1 MCGIVKILNY
11 TLSLLSF
18 QLYSLSFQLVWNLI
32 LDLSQNDRLVE
43 LKYNYYM
50 KKDIHPKYEK
60 CIVKCACGETFETRS
75 TKAEIFV
82 EICSACHPFYTG
94 KKKIID
100 STGRV
105 DRFKRMLEKKKDFQ
119 AIAKK
124 KLRKRRSVSSPSKKS
139 EKSKTVKN
147 KDSKK

>member
-1 MCGIVKILNY
+1 
-11 TLSLLSF
+11 
-18 QLYSLSFQLVWNLI
+18 
-32 LDLSQNDRLVE
+32 
-43 LKYNYYM
+43 M

-60 CIVKCACGETFETRS
+60 CVVKCACGNTFETRS

-105 DRFKRMLEKKKDFQ
+105 DRFKRILEKKKDFQ

-124 KLRKRRSVSSPSKKS
+124 RKVKDKTKS
-139 EKSKTVKN
+139 EKFKKSKKIEKNKTIKN

>member
-1 MCGIVKILNY
+1 
-11 TLSLLSF
+11 
-18 QLYSLSFQLVWNLI
+18 
-32 LDLSQNDRLVE
+32 
-43 LKYNYYM
+43 M
-50 KKDIHPKYEK
+50 KKNIHPKYEK
-60 CIVKCACGETFETRS
+60 CVVKCACGETFKTRS

-105 DRFKRMLEKKKDFQ
+105 DRFKRILEKKKDFQ

-124 KLRKRRSVSSPSKKS
+124 RKTKVKDKLRRRHDVVSPAEKSGKSKKT
-139 EKSKTVKN
+139 KAVKN

>member
-1 MCGIVKILNY
+1 
-11 TLSLLSF
+11 
-18 QLYSLSFQLVWNLI
+18 
-32 LDLSQNDRLVE
+32 
-43 LKYNYYM
+43 M

-60 CIVKCACGETFETRS
+60 CAVKCACGETFETRS

-119 AIAKK
+119 TIVKKRKVKDKK
-124 KLRKRRSVSSPSKKS
+124 KLEKSEKKS
-139 EKSKTVKN
+139 EKTEKSKTVKN

>member
-1 MCGIVKILNY
+1 
-11 TLSLLSF
+11 
-18 QLYSLSFQLVWNLI
+18 
-32 LDLSQNDRLVE
+32 
-43 LKYNYYM
+43 M
-50 KKDIHPKYEK
+50 KKGIHPKYEK
-60 CIVKCACGETFETRS
+60 CVVKCACGETFETRS

-94 KKKIID
+94 KKKIVD

-119 AIAKK
+119 AVAKK
-124 KLRKRRSVSSPSKKS
+124 RKTQNKKKS
-139 EKSKTVKN
+139 EKDKKSKTAKS

>member
-1 MCGIVKILNY
+1 
-11 TLSLLSF
+11 
-18 QLYSLSFQLVWNLI
+18 
-32 LDLSQNDRLVE
+32 
-43 LKYNYYM
+43 M

-60 CIVKCACGETFETRS
+60 CVVKCACGETFETRS

-119 AIAKK
+119 TIVKKRKVKDKK
-124 KLRKRRSVSSPSKKS
+124 KSEKSEKKS
-139 EKSKTVKN
+139 EKTEKSKTVKN

>member
-1 MCGIVKILNY
+1 
-11 TLSLLSF
+11 
-18 QLYSLSFQLVWNLI
+18 
-32 LDLSQNDRLVE
+32 
-43 LKYNYYM
+43 M

-60 CIVKCACGETFETRS
+60 CVVKCACGETFETRS

-94 KKKIID
+94 KKKIVD

-105 DRFKRMLEKKKDFQ
+105 DRFKKMLEKKKDFQ

-124 KLRKRRSVSSPSKKS
+124 RKVKDKKKS
-139 EKSKTVKN
+139 KKSKTVKN

>member
-1 MCGIVKILNY
+1 
-11 TLSLLSF
+11 
-18 QLYSLSFQLVWNLI
+18 
-32 LDLSQNDRLVE
+32 
-43 LKYNYYM
+43 M

-60 CIVKCACGETFETRS
+60 CIVKCACGETFKTRS

-94 KKKIID
+94 KKKIVD

-105 DRFKRMLEKKKDFQ
+105 DRFKRILEKKKDFQ

-124 KLRKRRSVSSPSKKS
+124 RKVKDKKKSKKS
-139 EKSKTVKN
+139 EKTSKGVLQYALTRKKSKTIKN

>member
-1 MCGIVKILNY
+1 
-11 TLSLLSF
+11 
-18 QLYSLSFQLVWNLI
+18 
-32 LDLSQNDRLVE
+32 
-43 LKYNYYM
+43 M

-60 CIVKCACGETFETRS
+60 CVVKCACGNTFETRS

-94 KKKIID
+94 KKKIVD

-105 DRFKRMLEKKKDFQ
+105 DRFKKILEKKKDFQ
-119 AIAKK
+119 AVAKK
-124 KLRKRRSVSSPSKKS
+124 RKVKLRKRHSPMSPSKKS
-139 EKSKTVKN
+139 KKSEKTKTVKS

>member
-1 MCGIVKILNY
+1 
-11 TLSLLSF
+11 
-18 QLYSLSFQLVWNLI
+18 
-32 LDLSQNDRLVE
+32 
-43 LKYNYYM
+43 M

-60 CIVKCACGETFETRS
+60 CIVKCACGNTFETRS

-94 KKKIID
+94 KKKIVD

-105 DRFKRMLEKKKDFQ
+105 DRFKKILEKKKDFQ
-119 AIAKK
+119 AIAEKRKVKDKK
-124 KLRKRRSVSSPSKKS
+124 KSKKS
-139 EKSKTVKN
+139 KSVQN